1 MWIIRFLNGPQA
13 GQIVPLSKSSVVIG
27 RAPTCDIKVTSNGVS
42 KEHSRLEI
50 FDDKLILT
58 DAGSRNGTF
67 LNGVQV
73 RSAKAKA
80 GDKVAIHDVIF
91 EIQKVPDHWAGKIQ
105 QQRLGLASGNFGA
118 VFQNPAAAPSN
129 VEVAEDPGD
138 LRLPPWAARAQ
149 DYVDTVVL
157 PGFYK
162 MPEIFEFKWV
172 LAGLMAIF
180 IVMVTALSTIPL
192 VRILKTSIQ
201 DESQQHALT
210 IATTLARVNRPFL
223 INGQDTQSSVEI
235 ATSRPGVKKA
245 FLISN
250 VDGNIVA
257 PASQAGS
264 FPDVPFVHEARKF
277 NVEAVQQIDDNTVV
291 AMVPVIVFNQ
301 DTGQQSVTHWAV
313 VLYDMASLAVDNGK
327 VLSLFITTLFIA
339 LILGLALFYILY
351 KLVEKP
357 VRDINKQLDLALK
370 EGGEQVQVA
379 YLFPA
384 LQLLASNVSSALTR
398 LNSGQDNN
406 RGGAGGLEHDRNRE
420 IGNLVQLQPFASI
433 GVRANDLS
441 IASANRLFEERINL
455 SATQLLGMTVND
467 LADQALKLSIKDL
480 IERVDAAP
488 DDVVNNELEFSG
500 VNFQIVATAV
510 FGTAKI
516 AYYLIVLLPAEE

>member
-1 MWIIRFLNGPQA
+1 MWIVRFLNGPTA

-27 RAPTCDIKVTSNGVS
+27 RSPTCDIKVVSPGVS

-80 GDKVAIHDVIF
+80 GDKIGVHDVIF

-105 QQRLGLASGNFGA
+105 QRQLGLSSHDFGA
-118 VFQNPAAAPSN
+118 VFAPPPS
-129 VEVAEDPGD
+129 VEDVAPAEDPGD
-138 LRLPPWAARAQ
+138 LRLPPWASRAQ

-162 MPEIFEFKWV
+162 MPELFEFKWV
-172 LAGLMAIF
+172 LAGFMAIF
-180 IVMVTALSTIPL
+180 IIMVTALSTVPL

-223 INGQDTQSSVEI
+223 INGQDMQSSVEI
-235 ATSRPGVKKA
+235 ATSRPGVKRA
-245 FLISN
+245 YLISN
-250 VDGNIVA
+250 VDGAIVA

-264 FPDVPFVHEARKF
+264 FPDLPFVHEARKF
-277 NVEAVQQIDDNTVV
+277 SAEAVKQIDDNTVV

-301 DTGQQSVTHWAV
+301 DTGQQAVTHWAV
-313 VLYDMASLAVDNGK
+313 VMYDMASLAVDNGK

-357 VRDINKQLDLALK
+357 IRDVNKQLDLALK
-370 EGGEQVQVA
+370 EGGEQVTVA

-398 LNSGQDNN
+398 LNSGDQGGSAA
-406 RGGAGGLEHDRNRE
+406 RGGVEHDRNRE
-420 IGNLVQLQPFASI
+420 IGNLVELQPFACMGI
-433 GVRANDLS
+433 RAHDLS
-441 IASANRLFEERINL
+441 IAAVNRAFEERTSL
-455 SATQLLGMTVND
+455 SAASLTAMTVGE
-467 LADQALKLSIKDL
+467 LGDQALKLSIKDL
-480 IERVDAAP
+480 IERVDQSP
-488 DDVVNNELEFSG
+488 DDVASNDLEFSG
-500 VNFQIVATAV
+500 VAYQIVASAV
-510 FGTAKI
+510 FGTSKI
-516 AYYLIVLLPAEE
+516 SYYVVVLLPVGE